1 MKMKFEVHSGKLAVA
16 VLFMFWLRYT
26 IWQYSIVDYQLADQV
41 CSPGFQAGLSTAG
54 FPSAPCQ
61 RVQPVFILISIH
73 LIEENPQT
81 TMSILPVLIKGIA
94 HNRGESS
101 DDYVDPGSAHQR
113 HRAQD
118 HPEVSTPLMYIIHTS
133 ESSSEQFSATDDDG
147 GAASCVLSILALMLS
162 LLLCIVD
169 GLG

>member
-1 MKMKFEVHSGKLAVA
+1 MQFILATSDGTEAGIDKRSGGLCVTRHMKMKFEVHSGKLAVA

-73 LIEENPQT
+73 LVILGHLFQSF
-81 TMSILPVLIKGIA
+81 SIRSYRSFTQKYFFIRVEIDSAKT
-94 HNRGESS
+94 S
-101 DDYVDPGSAHQR
+101 D
-113 HRAQD
+113 
-118 HPEVSTPLMYIIHTS
+118 I
-133 ESSSEQFSATDDDG
+133 
-147 GAASCVLSILALMLS
+147 
-162 LLLCIVD
+162 
-169 GLG
+169 